1 MCTHVPIK
9 IRVKICCLCFGIL
22 IFLDCIAA
30 LNSVEGLLEIL
41 FESNG
46 GKTET
51 RADLQGQKDT
61 PKGNVV
67 ERDLAKTNS
76 NEDKTVAILH
86 VLMEMCVF
94 CILLSLNTSALLG
107 VKREK
112 AYLLV
117 PWLSVYLLGIFR

>member
-41 FESNG
+41 FESNE

-67 ERDLAKTNS
+67 ETDLTKTNS